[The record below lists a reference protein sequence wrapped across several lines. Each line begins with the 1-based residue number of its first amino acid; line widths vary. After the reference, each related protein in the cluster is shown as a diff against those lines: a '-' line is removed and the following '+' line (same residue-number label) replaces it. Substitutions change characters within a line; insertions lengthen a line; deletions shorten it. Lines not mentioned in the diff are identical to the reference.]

1 MHRIDQPLGLA
12 ISDRVGLI
20 LSNYITL
27 SAILLGTFQL
37 YRKFKFL
44 SYAVVSGP
52 EKGPLGGQ
60 QCPCYSANPLL
71 VTGSVFSDGLSTLRD
86 GMLG

>member
-12 ISDRVGLI
+12 ISERVGLI
-20 LSNYITL
+20 LSDSITL
-27 SAILLGTFQL
+27 SAILLGTFQF
-37 YRKFKFL
+37 YRKFRFL
-44 SYAVVSGP
+44 SYAAVSGP

-71 VTGSVFSDGLSTLRD
+71 VTGSVFGDSLSTLRD